1 MKTLTII
8 LASALAVGATPAL
21 SQARPA
27 AAPTAVQTAAA
38 GDAALTLRVCNRS
51 GHDASVA
58 VSYIAVGESG
68 FTNHGWYD
76 VANGACS
83 DVGTTDNANFYFY
96 ADATDGSGRSWQGVH
111 PLCVQYPGPFAL
123 RSTASPRCAA
133 NQEEKTFVALRS
145 TESGAYTWT
154 LNP

>member
-1 MKTLTII
+1 MKAVTII
-8 LASALAVGATPAL
+8 LATALAVGATPAF

-27 AAPTAVQTAAA
+27 PAVAPAPAAA
-38 GDAALTLRVCNRS
+38 DSTLSLRVCNRS

-68 FTNHGWYD
+68 FTNRGWYA
-76 VANGACS
+76 VANGACL
-83 DVGTTDNANFYFY
+83 DTVTTDNANFYFY
-96 ADATDGSGRSWQGVH
+96 ADATDGSGRSWQGTH
-111 PLCVQYPGPFAL
+111 PLCVQYPGPFAV
-123 RSTASPRCAA
+123 RSTAAPRCAA

-145 TESGAYTWT
+145 TESGVYTWT